1 MLGQAASS
9 QTVTR
14 LYFFTISLV
23 NLNELDV
30 GALTLIQEGFLG
42 IGFDFL

>member
-1 MLGQAASS
+1 MLGHDASS

-14 LYFFTISLV
+14 LFFFTISLV

-30 GALTLIQEGFLG
+30 STVLEHVKKNLNQF
-42 IGFDFL
+42 